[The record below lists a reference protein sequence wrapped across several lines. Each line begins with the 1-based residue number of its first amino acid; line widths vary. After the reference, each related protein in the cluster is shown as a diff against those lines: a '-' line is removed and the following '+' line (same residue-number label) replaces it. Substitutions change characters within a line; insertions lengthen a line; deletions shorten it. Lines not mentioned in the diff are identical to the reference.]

1 MTYSGTLSSKGQITI
16 PIEVRKRL
24 GLHEGDKLEF
34 VVEGNTTT
42 IRPAKRTDNPFARYR
57 GLLADEL
64 PGTIE
69 EIVRQERISRGRDI
83 PDHERGR

>member
-34 VVEGNTTT
+34 VVEGDSTTL
-42 IRPAKRTDNPFARYR
+42 RPAKRTGNPFAGFR
-57 GLLADEL
+57 GALANEL
-64 PGTIE
+64 PGTIA
-69 EIVRQERISRGRDI
+69 EIVRQERIARGRK
-83 PDHERGR
+83 P